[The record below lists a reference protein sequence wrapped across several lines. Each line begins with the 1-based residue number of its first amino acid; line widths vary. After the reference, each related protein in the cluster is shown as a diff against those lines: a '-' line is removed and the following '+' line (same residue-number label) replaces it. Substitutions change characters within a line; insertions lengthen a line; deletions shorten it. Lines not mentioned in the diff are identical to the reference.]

1 MAQALA
7 IGAIGAGGILGAGS
21 VYTSGQQASRM
32 ATMNAGQ
39 LEEQARGLDQ
49 SAIEQQGVSQ
59 IRAKETKRQA
69 TLLQSRLIALAAAGG
84 GSTQEKSINDNLL
97 NIEGEGEYRALMDLY
112 NGDSAAYELRNK
124 ALGLRKQ
131 AVATRF
137 EGKAARK
144 AGTMAAFGSILNS
157 AGSAASF
164 SSKFNPASSASSSSP
179 NYLQS
184 GMPNYTLTSKF

>member
-1 MAQALA
+1 
-7 IGAIGAGGILGAGS
+7 
-21 VYTSGQQASRM
+21 
-32 ATMNAGQ
+32 
-39 LEEQARGLDQ
+39 
-49 SAIEQQGVSQ
+49 
-59 IRAKETKRQA
+59 
-69 TLLQSRLIALAAAGG
+69 
-84 GSTQEKSINDNLL
+84 
-97 NIEGEGEYRALMDLY
+97 
-112 NGDSAAYELRNK
+112 
-124 ALGLRKQ
+124 LRKQ